1 MRCVNG
7 RGRGIVSGEH
17 YFTAEPAA
25 DLAPHEVVFTV
36 HEREFRLVAAGGV
49 FSASRL
55 DPGTSVLLQRAPLPD
70 AGTSGFLL
78 DLGCGYGPIATV
90 LAAHAPAA
98 TIYAVDVN
106 QRALEL
112 AARNTGPNVITAL
125 PDEVPATVGFA
136 QIWSNPPIR
145 IGKPE
150 LHALLLRWLPR
161 LTPDG
166 TAWLVVAKNLGADS
180 LQRWLVEQGFSAERY
195 ANHKGFRVFQVR
207 KAGDGTADGAQ
218 NS

>member
-1 MRCVNG
+1 M
-7 RGRGIVSGEH
+7 SGEH
-17 YFTAEPAA
+17 YFTADPAA
-25 DLAPHEVVFTV
+25 AATRHEVVFTV
-36 HEREFRLVAAGGV
+36 HGREFRLVASAGV

-70 AGTSGFLL
+70 EATTGHLL
-78 DLGCGYGPIATV
+78 DLGCGYGPIAAV
-90 LAAHAPAA
+90 LAANAPRA
-98 TIYAVDVN
+98 TVYAVDVN

-112 AARNTGPNVITAL
+112 AGENTGPNVVTAL
-125 PDEVPATVGFA
+125 PDEVPQTVGFT

-166 TAWLVVAKNLGADS
+166 TAWLVVAKNLGSDS
-180 LQRWLVEQGFSAERY
+180 LQRWLVEQGFEAERY
-195 ANHKGFRVFQVR
+195 ANHKGFRILRVR
-207 KAGDGTADGAQ
+207 KAGDGTAGAAQ